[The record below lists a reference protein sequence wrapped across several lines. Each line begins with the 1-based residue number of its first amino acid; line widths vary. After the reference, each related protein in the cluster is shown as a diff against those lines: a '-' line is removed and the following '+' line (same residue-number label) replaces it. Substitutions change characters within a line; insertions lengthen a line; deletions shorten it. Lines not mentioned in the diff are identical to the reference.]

1 MGLLINLIC
10 ETELIKPIIVE
21 KKLEAKKTSKAKI
34 VKKNITTI
42 NSNGSLLS
50 GILRH
55 AVLPE

>member
-10 ETELIKPIIVE
+10 EIKLIKPIIVE
-21 KKLEAKKTSKAKI
+21 KKLETKKTSKAKI
-34 VKKNITTI
+34 VKK

-55 AVLPE
+55 AV